1 MPPLR
6 CAVMGDE
13 HPMGVMADPRE
24 LLRALKAL
32 GAIDRMPAP
41 DEADQM
47 ERRTGGRELW
57 RLECA
62 HHLAGAVEAQ
72 VLMAGGAAVDAG
84 HGPTPVLQ
92 AGWEFFGG
100 ANTAEDA
107 ARVALLEAMAR
118 RLADQ
123 LTLMVARK
131 QRGDGDELLSPPV
144 MSALPI
150 ASALAGVLDAA
161 ALESGEHDD
170 PRQGLPQI
178 VGQLRSMADILDA
191 MTPNEHRATT

>member
-1 MPPLR
+1 
-6 CAVMGDE
+6 MGEE

-41 DEADQM
+41 DEAAQM
-47 ERRTGGRELW
+47 ERSTGGQELW

-72 VLMAGGAAVDAG
+72 VLMADGAAVDAG
-84 HGPTPVLQ
+84 YESTPVLQ
-92 AGWEFFGG
+92 AGWEFYGG
-100 ANTAEDA
+100 ANTGEDA
-107 ARVALLEAMAR
+107 ARVALLEAMSR
-118 RLADQ
+118 RLIDQ

-131 QRGDGDELLSPPV
+131 RRGDGDELLSPLV
-144 MSALPI
+144 MPALPI
-150 ASALAGVLDAA
+150 ASALAGVLHAG

-170 PRQGLPQI
+170 PRKGLPQ
-178 VGQLRSMADILDA
+178 VVDQLRGMADLLET
-191 MTPNEHRATT
+191 MTPSEY